1 MRFRLPILSLS
12 LGAIAVAVQVIP
24 GATGLL
30 QYDRAAG
37 SGEVWRWLTAHLTHF
52 GVDHLVWDIGALVAL
67 GWACERVS
75 RARTALAL
83 ALAAC
88 AITPAVALWQPQ
100 FATYRG
106 LSGLDSALGGLL
118 GARLLRRSELA
129 PKLIALAAL
138 LGFSAKCVSELT
150 TGGTVFAS
158 GVGYA
163 PVPLAHL
170 IGLLCGAVAGWV
182 RRPAAIR
189 RAPGAA
195 KPESPGQP
203 GSPLTPTFPSSG

>member
-1 MRFRLPILSLS
+1 MRFRLPVLSLS
-12 LGAIAVAVQVIP
+12 LGALAVAVHVIP
-24 GATGLL
+24 GATRLL

-52 GVDHLVWDIGALVAL
+52 GANHLVWDVGALVAL
-67 GWACERVS
+67 SWACERES

-100 FATYRG
+100 FETYRG

-118 GARLLRRSELA
+118 GAGLLRRRELV
-129 PKLIALAAL
+129 PKLIALVAL
-138 LGFSAKCVSELT
+138 VGFGAKCVNELA
-150 TGGTVFAS
+150 TGNTVFAS

-170 IGLLCGAVAGWV
+170 AGLVCGAVAGFV
-182 RRPAAIR
+182 RRPAETRI
-189 RAPGAA
+189 AA
-195 KPESPGQP
+195 A
-203 GSPLTPTFPSSG
+203 TA

>member
-1 MRFRLPILSLS
+1 MRFHLPFLSLD
-12 LGAIAVAVQVIP
+12 LGVLAVAVHAIP
-24 GATGLL
+24 GATRLL

-52 GVDHLVWDIGALVAL
+52 GANHLAWDVGALVAL

-83 ALAAC
+83 TLAAC
-88 AITPAVALWQPQ
+88 AITPTVALWQPQ
-100 FATYRG
+100 FETYRG

-118 GARLLRRSELA
+118 GAGLLQRRGLA

-138 LGFSAKCVSELT
+138 AGFGAKCLSELAS
-150 TGGTVFAS
+150 GGTVFAS
-158 GVGYA
+158 GIGYA

-170 IGLLCGAVAGWV
+170 VGLMCGAAAGFVRWQVAPRAV
-182 RRPAAIR
+182 EAA
-189 RAPGAA
+189 A
-195 KPESPGQP
+195 
-203 GSPLTPTFPSSG
+203 